1 VERRKFFGEKDIV
14 EEDMKVEVSQLG
26 ILKIG

>member
-14 EEDMKVEVSQLG
+14 EEEMKVEVSQLE